1 MQLRFRWTDGTDRD
15 FQAFWLKTEA
25 YYDQLA
31 GGAENRKAFVPYNL
45 SDSVPV
51 VLIAC
56 DGDAAIGCAGLKP
69 YSGSDAEI
77 KRVWVEPDCRGRH
90 IATRMMALVEEKAA
104 ALGFRRVILQT
115 RPVMEGAVA
124 LYRKTGY
131 ELIDNYPPYDRLEG
145 AICFAK
151 EL

>member
-1 MQLRFRWTDGTDRD
+1 MDPRFVWTHGGDEVFRR
-15 FQAFWLKTEA
+15 FYLVTEA
-25 YYDQLA
+25 YYSRIV
-31 GGAENRKAFVPYNL
+31 GGEENRKGFIPYNV
-45 SDSVPV
+45 SSAVDD
-51 VLIAC
+51 VLLVYLGERAV
-56 DGDAAIGCAGLKP
+56 GCAGLKK
-69 YSGSDAEI
+69 YSGTDAEI

-104 ALGFRRVILQT
+104 ALGYRRVILQT

-131 ELIDNYPPYDRLEG
+131 ELIDNYPPYDRLKG